1 MTNPSRP
8 RLIPRRVYLPEDLDA
23 ELRLRFFDP
32 LRNKGEYGSF
42 SPLVVRLLREH
53 LAAKSKP

>member
-23 ELRLRFFDP
+23 ELRLRYFDP
-32 LRNKGEYGSF
+32 VRNKAEYGSF
-42 SPLVVRLLREH
+42 SALVVKLLREH
-53 LAAKSKP
+53 LTGKPA

>member
-1 MTNPSRP
+1 MTTPSRP

-23 ELRLRFFDP
+23 ELRLKYFDP
-32 LRNKGEYGSF
+32 VRNKGEYGSF

-53 LAAKSKP
+53 LSEKPKA